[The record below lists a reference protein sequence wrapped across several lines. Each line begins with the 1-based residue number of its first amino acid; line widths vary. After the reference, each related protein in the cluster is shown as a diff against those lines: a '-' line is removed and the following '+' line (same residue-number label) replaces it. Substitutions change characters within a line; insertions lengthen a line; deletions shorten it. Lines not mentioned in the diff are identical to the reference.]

1 MKPGQ
6 QAIKGFKDLCSYE
19 HHKNG
24 KFIFFYIDMSINR
37 KYTTPKIDTK
47 LHPRLTCKWCI

>member
-47 LHPRLTCKWCI
+47 LHPRLTCK